1 MFERY
6 TEDARRTLFFARYE
20 ASQLGGSTIEPE
32 HLLLGLI
39 RDSRVK
45 DLLPEGLEHARRAVE
60 QQVQQRERLSTSV
73 EIPFSPPTTRILNA
87 AAQEAD
93 ALQHP
98 YIGSEHLLI
107 GILREE
113 DPIAARYL
121 HSAGVRL
128 DAIRGLAAKGRSGDP
143 LSVTTAATTYIR
155 MRSIGEVR
163 SPYQDVAAIP
173 KGLGAQHG
181 AEGVL
186 ELRSELEPG
195 LADIEGFSHLYVI
208 WCFHRVDRVELTA
221 HPPSDDHPHGV
232 FATRSPLRPNPI
244 GLTVVEL
251 LKREGTKLHVR
262 GIDML
267 DGTPILDIKPYL
279 SSIAPEHLRR
289 GWLEEAEHRR
299 NEKRGQPPFF
309 ENKRDSQ

>member
-20 ASQLGGSTIEPE
+20 ASQLGGLTIEPE

-39 RDSRVK
+39 REARVK
-45 DLLPEGLEHARRAVE
+45 DLLPEGLEHARRAIE
-60 QQVQQRERLSTSV
+60 KQLQPRTRLSTSV
-73 EIPFSPPTTRILNA
+73 EIPFSPPTQRILSA
-87 AAQEAD
+87 AAREAD
-93 ALQHP
+93 VLHQP

-107 GILREE
+107 GILRE
-113 DPIAARYL
+113 DDAIAARYL

-128 DAIRGLAAKGRSGDP
+128 DAARGLAAKGRSGDP
-143 LSVTTAATTYIR
+143 LAVAADAT
-155 MRSIGEVR
+155 MRITLKSIGEVR
-163 SPYQDVAAIP
+163 SPYHDVTAIP

-195 LADIEGFSHLYVI
+195 LADIEGFSHLYVV

-221 HPPSDDHPHGV
+221 HPPSDDRPHGV
-232 FATRSPLRPNPI
+232 FATRSPRRPNPI

-251 LKREGTKLHVR
+251 LRRDGSNLHVR
-262 GIDML
+262 GLDML

-279 SSIAPEHLRR
+279 TSIPVGELRR
-289 GWLEEAEHRR
+289 GWLADAERR
-299 NEKRGQPPFF
+299 HGEQARTSHGDEQLT
-309 ENKRDSQ
+309 